1 MMSQNGE
8 RQGGVALG
16 QPGKIACL
24 LSGNFSLHEVMPDR
38 SLRTVRAPAA
48 QSPYNRLTEIMGE
61 MQRYACP
68 N

>member
-1 MMSQNGE
+1 MSQHAD
-8 RQGGVALG
+8 RQGGVAVG

-38 SLRTVRAPAA
+38 SLRTVRAPRAE
-48 QSPYNRLTEIMGE
+48 SPYARLSEVMGE
-61 MQRYACP
+61 MERYACP